1 MLLDL
6 RYAVRTLVK
15 NPAFSF
21 AAIVCLA
28 LGIGVNATIFS
39 CVRAVLLRPFPF
51 RAPGELLAIGESSLK
66 RGWHMNS
73 VSYPNFRSWQ
83 AENRTLE
90 SVGIYSGASF
100 NLASND
106 GADFVPGANVSWTM
120 FHVLGVAPALGR
132 DFREDEDRV
141 GSPKTIILSDR
152 VWRDRFDARPAAI
165 GEAIMVNGVRHTI
178 IAVMPPG
185 FEFPGAAGAWTT
197 MQTDPLANRGNHSWQ
212 VVGRLKPGVT
222 IEQTRGDLARIASTL
237 ETQYPP
243 SNTGWG
249 VEAQPLREYQAGNF
263 RAVLMIMMA
272 SVAFVLLIACA
283 NVANLLL
290 ARAAA
295 RTKEMAVRVAMG
307 ADGWRV
313 IRQMLT
319 ESILIALAGA
329 TIGVAFAYVFLQ
341 WIKAN
346 ILGGIPF
353 WMKFTIDGPVL
364 AFTIVVAVAT
374 GILFGLAPALQAARP
389 NLNETLRDAG
399 GRGSSAGRGRQRL
412 RNGLVVGEVAL
423 SLVLLVGAT
432 LLIRSF
438 IGMQSVNPGFDH
450 SNLLTLRVT
459 LTGPLYD
466 STYKRFAFWDRF
478 LTDLNAR
485 PGVVS
490 AAITNNIPLSGN
502 NNNSFFLVENQ
513 PTQLGSEPL
522 LEIRWVSPR
531 YLETLRVPV
540 LRGRTFT
547 QQEWADSG
555 VTGRVAVVNEYMAKK
570 FWKDADNALGKRF
583 KFGNATD
590 TTNRWV
596 TVIGVAADIKHKQLA
611 SSPPDFQGYMPFRQ
625 GGWNTSAI
633 VVRTTGEPT
642 AATGTVLSTLKQIDP
657 LVPPYRVLSMDA
669 NIERSYWQQ
678 ALYGKMFGAFAAIAL
693 VLAAVGVYGVISY
706 AVSQR
711 TQEIGVRVALG
722 AQRADVVRLIV
733 GHGAQLGALGIV
745 IGLAGALA
753 VTRFLR
759 TLLFG
764 VSPVDLVSFAGVSLL
779 LAVIALAASYL
790 PARRAARVDPVE
802 ALRYE

>member
-1 MLLDL
+1 MLQDL
-6 RYAVRTLVK
+6 RFAVRTLIK
-15 NPAFSF
+15 NPAFSL
-21 AAIVCLA
+21 AAVVCLA
-28 LGIGVNATIFS
+28 LGIGVNATIYS
-39 CVRAVLLRPFPF
+39 CVRALLLRPFPY
-51 RAPGELLAIGESSLK
+51 RAPDELLAIGEASPT

-83 AENRTLE
+83 GENRTLE
-90 SVGIYSGASF
+90 SMGIYTNASF
-100 NLASND
+100 NLASSE
-106 GADFVPGANVSWTM
+106 GADYVQGANISWTM

-132 DFREDEDRV
+132 DFREDEDQV
-141 GSPKTIILSDR
+141 GSPKTVILSDR
-152 VWRDRFDARPAAI
+152 VWRDRFNARPSAI
-165 GEAIMVNGVRHTI
+165 GEAIMVNGVRHSI
-178 IAVMPPG
+178 IGVMPPG
-185 FEFPGAAGAWTT
+185 FEFPGTTGAWTT
-197 MQTDPLANRGNHSWQ
+197 MQTDPLNYRGDHSWQ
-212 VVGRLKPGVT
+212 VMGRLKPRVT
-222 IEQTRGDLARIASTL
+222 LEQARRDLVRIGSTL
-237 ETQYPP
+237 EARYPAT
-243 SNTGWG
+243 NTGWS
-249 VEAQPLREYQAGNF
+249 VDAQTLREFQSGNF

-290 ARAAA
+290 ARAAV
-295 RTKEMAVRVAMG
+295 RSKEMAVRVAMG
-307 ADGWRV
+307 AEAWRV

-319 ESILIALAGA
+319 ESILVALAGA
-329 TIGVAFAYVFLQ
+329 TLGVGFAYAFLQ

-353 WMKFTIDGPVL
+353 WMT
-364 AFTIVVAVAT
+364 
-374 GILFGLAPALQAARP
+374 PALQAARP

-399 GRGSSAGRGRQRL
+399 GRGSSAGRTRQRL

-438 IGMQSVNPGFDH
+438 VGMQSVNPGFDH

-459 LTGPLYD
+459 LNGPSYD
-466 STYKRFAFWDRF
+466 SMYKRFAFWDRF
-478 LTDLNAR
+478 LADFNAR

-490 AAITNNIPLSGN
+490 AAIANNVPLGGS
-502 NNNSFFLVENQ
+502 NNNSFFMVESQ

-531 YLETLRVPV
+531 YLETLKVPI
-540 LRGRTFT
+540 LRGRMFT

-555 VTGRVAVVNEYMAKK
+555 VTGRVAVVNEYMAKRY
-570 FWKDADNALGKRF
+570 WKDAGNAIGKRF

-590 TTNRWV
+590 TTNRWITIV
-596 TVIGVAADIKHKQLA
+596 GVAADIKHKQL
-611 SSPPDFQGYMPFRQ
+611 SSSAPDFQGYMPFRQ
-625 GGWNTSAI
+625 GGWRGSA
-633 VVRTTGEPT
+633 VVIRTTGEPT
-642 AATGTVLSTLKQIDP
+642 KVAAAVLATLKQIDP
-657 LVPPYRVLSMDA
+657 LVPMFRVLTMDA
-669 NIERSYWQQ
+669 SIERSYWQQ

-722 AQRADVVRLIV
+722 AQRGDVLKLIV

-745 IGLAGALA
+745 IGLVAALG

-764 VSPVDLVSFAGVSLL
+764 VSPFDPVSFVGVSLL
-779 LAVIALAASYL
+779 LAAIALLASYV
-790 PARRAARVDPVE
+790 PARRATRVDPVE
-802 ALRYE
+802 ALRHE